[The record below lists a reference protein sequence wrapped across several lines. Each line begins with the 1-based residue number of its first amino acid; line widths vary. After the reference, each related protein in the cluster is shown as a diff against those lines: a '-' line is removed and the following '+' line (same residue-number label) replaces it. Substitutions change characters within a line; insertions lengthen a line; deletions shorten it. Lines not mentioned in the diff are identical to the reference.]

1 MSGSVEIWDQVHKSR
16 QWGTC
21 PEPAVARWA
30 MRRWGGRDKDA
41 KGQVSLLEVGCGV
54 GAQAFWLANNGF
66 LVDAIDAS
74 ETAIGRAEHLYGNIL
89 PHSLHFWPVDVEHLT
104 ARPADGFDGVIDVCC
119 LQHVDRL
126 NKAVEACAAVLK
138 PGGAL
143 FSMFASANHS
153 PIMAGTDLAG
163 TTLHRLTALE
173 VYDVFDARLFSEVH
187 VEQSMHTDKGKC
199 IAHWIVEAVK

>member
-1 MSGSVEIWDQVHKSR
+1 MNSVDAWNEVHKSR

-41 KGQVSLLEVGCGV
+41 KGQVRLLEVGCGT
-54 GAQAFWLANNGF
+54 GAMAFWLANNGF

-74 ETAIGRAEHLYGNIL
+74 EAAIGRAERLNGNIL
-89 PHSLHFWPVDVEHLT
+89 PHSLKFYTQQIVDMREWM
-104 ARPADGFDGVIDVCC
+104 PGYYDGIIDVCC
-119 LQHVDRL
+119 LQHVDQL
-126 NKAVEACAAVLK
+126 AEAVDGVAHCLK

-153 PIMAGTDLAG
+153 PVMVGTELAG
-163 TTLHRLTALE
+163 ATLHRLTALE

>member
-1 MSGSVEIWDQVHKSR
+1 MSSSIEIWDQLHKSR

-21 PEPAVARWA
+21 PEPAVARWS

-41 KGQVSLLEVGCGV
+41 KGQVRLIEVGCGT
-54 GAQAFWLANNGF
+54 GAMAFWLANNGF

-74 ETAIGRAEHLYGNIL
+74 EAAIRRAERLYGNIL
-89 PHSLHFWPVDVEHLT
+89 PHSLHFEAKDISDLHAFE
-104 ARPADGFDGVIDVCC
+104 RRYDGVVDVCC
-119 LQHVDRL
+119 LQHVDDL
-126 NKAVEACAAVLK
+126 SAAMTNCAALLRD
-138 PGGAL
+138 GGAL
-143 FSMFASANHS
+143 FSIFAGANHS